1 MKEMFGHAVTIVYI
15 TDMSHIQ
22 VQLFTVLAPCFTVGK
37 MERSVIIYYIVRV
50 FQRVKLK

>member
-1 MKEMFGHAVTIVYI
+1 MKEMFGHVVTIVYI
-15 TDMSHIQ
+15 TDMSHIR

-37 MERSVIIYYIVRV
+37 MERGVIYYIVGV

>member
-15 TDMSHIQ
+15 TDMSHIR

-37 MERSVIIYYIVRV
+37 MDRGVIYYIVRV